1 MHISTKMI
9 RLSHILNE
17 WKAEEVLQQLG
28 GNKFIAM
35 TGAKSF
41 VKNASKRALSFRV
54 PRAKNGINFV
64 RILLTGSDLYT
75 LEFYKARGA
84 DIKLVSK
91 KEGVYN
97 DRLQSVFT
105 KETGLY
111 TSL

>member
-1 MHISTKMI
+1 MI
-9 RLSHILNE
+9 KLTDLLKEWNAQELLN
-17 WKAEEVLQQLG
+17 QLG

-41 VKNASKRALSFRV
+41 VNNRSGRSLTFRV
-54 PRAKNGINFV
+54 PKAKNGINLV
-64 RILLTGSDLYT
+64 KIKLTGSDLYT

-84 DIKLVSK
+84 DFKLVSK
-91 KEGVYN
+91 KDGVYN
-97 DRLQSVFT
+97 DRLQYVFT